1 MQKGQSGVELMVVVG
16 IVLVLT
22 SIVLFSI
29 SERNI
34 SVERA
39 RQQLAAQKEVEK
51 LASAIDSASIG
62 GKGFE
67 TNVTVSRTA
76 ATQNATSFSVDG
88 RGRKVEM
95 RWLGPRNESLAVSV
109 RISTSNVKSAT

>member
-1 MQKGQSGVELMVVVG
+1 
-16 IVLVLT
+16 
-22 SIVLFSI
+22 
-29 SERNI
+29 
-34 SVERA
+34 A

-62 GKGFE
+62 GNGFE

-109 RISTSNVKSAT
+109 RISTSNVKSATLTQNFLNVNNTGINIEVKCWNGQNLMQC